1 VYRFLEV
8 WKMAKPR
15 KKSAIAASGQSRE
28 ILHVAAY
35 LRVSTEMQVRSGLGL
50 GDQRRQVEMMAQLKS
65 WPAPTVYVDEGI
77 SGAKESRQRPA
88 LLAMMQAVAAGE
100 IDAIIINSIDRLSR
114 RARVSLELS
123 DEMGRYGVRLVSVKE
138 SFDTETPSG
147 RMIFGF
153 MAMLAEYERELI
165 RERTRAALAE
175 HSRRDGES
183 GGRLPY
189 GYVRELDGLR
199 IERAWS
205 RIIRRIFLWRSEGLT
220 LRAIAAQLN
229 KRRYASPQG
238 KHWHHS
244 SVAAVLANEVYY
256 RGGLRGASSLH
267 WPVILKDE
275 QHGEDNQP

>member
-1 VYRFLEV
+1 
-8 WKMAKPR
+8 MAKPR

-28 ILHVAAY
+28 VTRVAAY

-50 GDQRRQVEMMAQLKS
+50 GDQRRQVEMMAQLKG
-65 WPAPTVYVDEGI
+65 WPAPTIFVDEGL
-77 SGAKESRQRPA
+77 SGAKDSRDRPHLRELMA
-88 LLAMMQAVAAGE
+88 TVTAGDV
-100 IDAIIINSIDRLSR
+100 DAIIVNSIDRLSR
-114 RARVSLELS
+114 RARVSLELL
-123 DEMGRYGVRLVSVKE
+123 DEMGRCGVRLVSVKE
-138 SFDTETPSG
+138 NFDTETPSG

-165 RERTRAALAE
+165 RERTIAALAE

-189 GYVRELDGLR
+189 GYVREEVGRLR
-199 IERAWS
+199 VERDQA
-205 RIIRRIFLWRSEGLT
+205 RIIRRIFLWRHEGLT

-256 RGGLRGASSLH
+256 CGGLRGASALR
-267 WPVILKDE
+267 WPVILRDVE
-275 QHGEDNQP
+275 

>member
-1 VYRFLEV
+1 
-8 WKMAKPR
+8 MT
-15 KKSAIAASGQSRE
+15 SGQSRE
-28 ILHVAAY
+28 VTRVAAY
-35 LRVSTEMQVRSGLGL
+35 LRVSTEMQVKSGLGL
-50 GDQRRQVEMMAQLKS
+50 GDQRRQVEMMAQLKG
-65 WPAPTVYVDEGI
+65 WPEPTVYVDEGL
-77 SGAKESRQRPA
+77 SGAKESGDRPR
-88 LLAMMQAVAAGE
+88 LHAMMAAVAAGE
-100 IDAIIINSIDRLSR
+100 VDAIIVNSIDRLSR
-114 RARVSLELS
+114 RARVSLELL
-123 DEMGRYGVRLVSVKE
+123 DEMGRHGVRLVSVKE

-189 GYVRELDGLR
+189 AYLR
-199 IERAWS
+199 DEGNLLIDAPAARVV
-205 RIIRRIFLWRSEGLT
+205 RRIFKFRHDGLT

-244 SVAAVLANEVYY
+244 SVAAVIANEVYY
-256 RGGLRGASSLH
+256 RGGLRGASALR
-267 WPVILKDE
+267 WPVILKDDE
-275 QHGEDNQP
+275 A